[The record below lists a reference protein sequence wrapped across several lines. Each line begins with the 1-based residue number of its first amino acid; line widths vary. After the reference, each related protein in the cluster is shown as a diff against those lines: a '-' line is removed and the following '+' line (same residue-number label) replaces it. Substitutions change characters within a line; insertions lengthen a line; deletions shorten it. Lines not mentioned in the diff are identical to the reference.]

1 MGKLCGLIHI
11 HSREQSS
18 WGQHRAHLCPVGP
31 RWAPCWPHELSGTI
45 WYQLQMYQY
54 AIHARRSGSLHKQ
67 FSWERIITAYLGNQW
82 RTPLSSTPEGDLC
95 VGIDT
100 TQALQLRYIPG
111 IYTHDGFS
119 MLCLSLLTH
128 LQLDKWP
135 LFRRNWFQI
144 WFYEWKCFV
153 FGSQFYLSLLLS
165 CYLQSVIPEHTLR
178 IEFVALRVKLLSGE
192 YTFDVNNIGYGNATI
207 WRHETTMDI
216 VFLIGFVWFICFD
229 IGAWLYI

>member
-1 MGKLCGLIHI
+1 
-11 HSREQSS
+11 
-18 WGQHRAHLCPVGP
+18 
-31 RWAPCWPHELSGTI
+31 
-45 WYQLQMYQY
+45 MYQY

-100 TQALQLRYIPG
+100 TTQALQLRYIPG
-111 IYTHDGFS
+111 IYTHDGFP

-128 LQLDKWP
+128 PQLNKWP
-135 LFRRNWFQI
+135 LFRRRWFQI

-165 CYLQSVIPEHTLR
+165 CYLQSVIPEHTDWVR
-178 IEFVALRVKLLSGE
+178 SPTRKIALRWIHVWCEQHWLWQRHHMASR
-192 YTFDVNNIGYGNATI
+192 NHHGYCISHPIRVIHMLWHWGLVI
-207 WRHETTMDI
+207 YISTTQDKQHKTDG
-216 VFLIGFVWFICFD
+216 VCNFWDKVDAGSTNEN
-229 IGAWLYI
+229 